1 MSMLIP
7 LILLAILSVF
17 GGLLGIPEVLG
28 GHEMLGT
35 WLSGVV
41 PLVHHGIKNHGTEMV
56 LMVVTTVW
64 GLHFTILGWVIYVQR
79 RDLPD
84 AIARRMKRTYTLLLN
99 TYYVDEIYNALIVK
113 PLLWISRV
121 VLWKGVDAT
130 GIDGMMVHGTA
141 RSVSLWSQLVSAMQS
156 GSLQQYLLYFFSGAV
171 VLLAYFL
178 L

>member
-1 MSMLIP
+1 
-7 LILLAILSVF
+7 
-17 GGLLGIPEVLG
+17 
-28 GHEMLGT
+28 
-35 WLSGVV
+35 
-41 PLVHHGIKNHGTEMV
+41 
-56 LMVVTTVW
+56 
-64 GLHFTILGWVIYVQR
+64 
-79 RDLPD
+79 
-84 AIARRMKRTYTLLLN
+84 
-99 TYYVDEIYNALIVK
+99 YVDEIYNALIVK